1 MSNSP
6 LVTCSRYPRIKKS
19 NPRKYKIQRIT
30 IHHWSGVK
38 RTAQDCLDYFCS
50 EDCMKK
56 RQVSSNYV
64 IGNDGSIGMM
74 IPESERAWTSSNA
87 ENDHSAVTI
96 EVSNSVA
103 SGKYPI
109 SDAAMKSLILLCADI
124 CQRNG
129 IKSLYYDGTKYGTL
143 TRHCQFSQTDCPGT
157 YIKEKT
163 PYICTEVNKLIGS
176 ATLPVSTPTG
186 GNPYTKP
193 TMVLNANNAAYG
205 RKWGGHSSV
214 KWIHWELSRLGYY
227 SGDIDG
233 YFGPMTVAAVK
244 GFQMDHK
251 DQNGNQLEADG
262 SVGPLT
268 REALASAQKVS
279 KSANPYPKPTMIL
292 NASNAAYGKKYAG
305 WDEVKW
311 IHWELTQL
319 GLYHDSIDGF
329 FGPKTVEA
337 VKQFQRYHKDAN
349 GNQLDAD
356 GSVGPL
362 TREALAKAVS

>member
-6 LVTCSRYPRIKKS
+6 LITCSRYPRIKKS

-50 EDCMKK
+50 EDCMRK

-124 CQRNG
+124 CRRNG
-129 IKSLYYDGTKYGTL
+129 IKSLYYDGTKSGTL
-143 TRHCQFSQTDCPGT
+143 TRHCQFSQTDCPGA

-163 PYICTEVNKLIGS
+163 TYICTEVNKLIGS

-186 GNPYTKP
+186 GNPYIKP

-205 RKWGGHSSV
+205 RKYGGHSSV

-244 GFQMDHK
+244 GFQEDHK

-268 REALASAQKVS
+268 REALASAKKVS

-292 NASNAAYGKKYAG
+292 NKNNSAYGKKYAG
-305 WDEVKW
+305 TSQVKW
-311 IHWELTQL
+311 IHWQLTQL
-319 GLYHDSIDGF
+319 GLYHDSIDGY

-337 VKQFQRYHKDAN
+337 VKQFQRSHKDAN
-349 GNQLDAD
+349 GKQLEAD

-362 TREALAKAVS
+362 TREALDKAV